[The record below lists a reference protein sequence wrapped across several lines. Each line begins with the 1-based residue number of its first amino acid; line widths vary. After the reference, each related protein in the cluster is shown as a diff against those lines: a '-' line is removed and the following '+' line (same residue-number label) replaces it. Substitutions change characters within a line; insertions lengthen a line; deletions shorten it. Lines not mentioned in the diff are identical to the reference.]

1 MKNQKKFLFFIFL
14 IAISSAWL
22 FLFLNKDFLQINQLN
37 IYAIFISDFIDNNYF
52 RALLMYI
59 FSYTFLVSINFPLGS
74 VLSIIGGFFFGT
86 WVGAVAITLGS
97 STGAMIVFFFTKYLF
112 FNFFNQRIYSKYP
125 KFKNYFDNNDT
136 QLMLLIRLV
145 PVLPYAVQNILL
157 ACTGAGV
164 GKFYLTTIIGQT
176 PWSVIYASIGMGMND
191 FILKDINVFSQIL
204 SNPKYLIPFIIFTL
218 LIFFSIIFKKQI
230 KKEIN

>member
-1 MKNQKKFLFFIFL
+1 MIV
-14 IAISSAWL
+14 ISSTWL
-22 FLFLNKDFLQINQLN
+22 FLFLNKDFLKINQLN
-37 IYAIFISDFIDNNYF
+37 IYTTFIFDFIDNNYYRAF
-52 RALLMYI
+52 LIYVFSYALLV
-59 FSYTFLVSINFPLGS
+59 LINFPLGS

-97 STGAMIVFFFTKYLF
+97 STGAMIVFLFIKYLF

-157 ACTGAGV
+157 ACTGASV
-164 GKFYLTTIIGQT
+164 RKFYFTTIIGQT

-204 SNPKYLIPFIIFTL
+204 SNPKYLIPLIFFAL
-218 LIFFSIIFKKQI
+218 LIVFSIIFKKQI